1 MGISWYCVGYRNIL
15 PGDCCVKT
23 ISIIRNMHVRVTK
36 TLALGVKLCYD
47 KNHHK
52 IEVIPMINRNMY
64 ALGANRSCIRELFE
78 YGRQR
83 AAIVGPENVFDYSLG
98 NPSIPA
104 PAGVNE
110 AIAAVIAQMPSLA
123 VHGYTSAPGD
133 LPLRQAVAD
142 DLNGRYDAGVRANDL
157 FVGCGAAPELVSVI
171 RALTVEDSEF
181 IAIAPFFPE
190 YRPFVESCGGFLE
203 VVPADI
209 PNFQINFDA
218 LEAAISGHT
227 QAIILNS
234 PNNPAGTVYTA
245 DTLRKLAALLEQKN
259 AEFGKTIYIIS
270 DEPYRELVYGGIT
283 APWMPGIY
291 DHTIVCYSWSK
302 SLSLPG
308 ERIGYVYVPERCADH
323 DALYAA
329 IAGAARAGGH
339 VCAPSLMQK
348 VIAKCVGLRPDLQA
362 YDENRRLLS
371 EALASYGYEMA
382 KPDGAFYLFVKA
394 PGGSSVE
401 FSEKAKS
408 HDLLLV
414 PGDDFGCPEYFR
426 ICYCV
431 SRDLIER
438 SLPIF
443 EKLIKE

>member
-1 MGISWYCVGYRNIL
+1 
-15 PGDCCVKT
+15 
-23 ISIIRNMHVRVTK
+23 
-36 TLALGVKLCYD
+36 
-47 KNHHK
+47 
-52 IEVIPMINRNMY
+52 MINKNMY

-78 YGRQR
+78 YGSQR
-83 AAIVGPENVFDYSLG
+83 AAVVGRENVFDYSLG

-110 AIAAVIAQMPSLA
+110 AIHAVLNEMDSLA

-133 LPLRQAVAD
+133 LGLRQAVAA
-142 DLNGRYDAGVRANDL
+142 DLNERYDAGVRPQDL

-171 RALTVEDSEF
+171 RALAVENAEF
-181 IAIAPFFPE
+181 IAVAPFFPE
-190 YRPFVESCGGFLE
+190 YRPFVESSGGKLV

-209 PNFQINFDA
+209 PAFQIDMTA
-218 LEAAISGHT
+218 LENAITANT

-245 DTLRKLAALLEQKN
+245 ETLQKLARLLDRKS
-259 AEFGKTIYIIS
+259 AEVGHTIYIIS

-283 APWMPGIY
+283 APWIPGIY
-291 DHTIVCYSWSK
+291 DNTVVCYSWSK

-308 ERIGYVYVPERCADH
+308 ERIGYVYVPKQCADH

-329 IAGAARAGGH
+329 VAGAARSIGH
-339 VCAPSLMQK
+339 VCAPSLLQK
-348 VIAKCVGLRPDLQA
+348 VIARCVQLRPDLQA

-371 EALASYGYEMA
+371 ESLASYGYEMA

-394 PGGSSVE
+394 PDGSSAA
-401 FSEKAKS
+401 FSEKAKQ

>member
-1 MGISWYCVGYRNIL
+1 
-15 PGDCCVKT
+15 
-23 ISIIRNMHVRVTK
+23 
-36 TLALGVKLCYD
+36 
-47 KNHHK
+47 
-52 IEVIPMINRNMY
+52 MINKNMY

-83 AAIVGPENVFDYSLG
+83 AALVGAENVFDYSLG

-110 AIAAVIAQMPSLA
+110 AIRAVLEEMPSLA
-123 VHGYTSAPGD
+123 IHGYTSAPGD
-133 LPLRQAVAD
+133 LPLRQAVAE
-142 DLNGRYDAGVRANDL
+142 DLNARYDAGVRPGDL
-157 FVGCGAAPELVSVI
+157 FIGCGAAPELVSVI
-171 RALTVEDSEF
+171 RALAVEDSEF
-181 IAIAPFFPE
+181 IAVAPFFPE
-190 YRPFVESCGGFLE
+190 YRPFVESSGGKLV

-209 PNFQINFDA
+209 PNFQIDFAA
-218 LEAAISGHT
+218 LEAALNANT

-245 DTLRKLAALLEQKN
+245 ETLGKLAALLERKS

-270 DEPYRELVYGGIT
+270 DEPYRELVYGGVI
-283 APWMPGIY
+283 APWIPGIY
-291 DHTIVCYSWSK
+291 DSTVVCYSWSK

-308 ERIGYVYVPERCADH
+308 ERIGYVYVPEKCADH
-323 DALYAA
+323 DDLYAA
-329 IAGAARAGGH
+329 VAGAARAGGH
-339 VCAPSLMQK
+339 VCAPSLIQK
-348 VIAKCVGLRPDLQA
+348 VIARCVGLRPDLQA

-371 EALASYGYEMA
+371 EALRSYGYEMA
-382 KPDGAFYLFVKA
+382 QPDGAFYLFVKS
-394 PGGSSVE
+394 PVGSSKD
-401 FSEKAKS
+401 FSEKAKQ

-431 SRDLIER
+431 SKDLIER

-443 EKLIKE
+443 EKLVKE